1 MNEGSCQ
8 GAALPLR
15 RLRLLGPESPSLP
28 GANAPAGGSKAP
40 KIQVSE
46 GGNSTLVSKGKARGL
61 SIEKAREVSRE
72 KARRKREASK
82 VISE

>member
-15 RLRLLGPESPSLP
+15 RLRLLGPEPPSLP

-61 SIEKAREVSRE
+61 SIEKAREVNGE
-72 KARRKREASK
+72 KARREREVSQEK
-82 VISE
+82 GH